1 MRKRVVALSGV
12 LVVAAAAYAPLV
24 VVSTEEA
31 FSSSAIKDCMK
42 VIDRAGVD
50 RSKFRVMEA
59 STSFAV
65 EPYASQAPRSDEAE
79 QAVSERAGSPA
90 LLGVFL
96 TIRTDGR
103 DAAASCDYS
112 AAKAGLGYEG
122 VKLGL
127 VTLDYLP
134 VESEAIARWPIF
146 STGYLDRWRFFQP
159 IDALVVKHD

>member
-42 VIDRAGVD
+42 AIDRAVVD

-65 EPYASQAPRSDEAE
+65 EPYASKAARSGEAAKLIAE
-79 QAVSERAGSPA
+79 GKGDPVV
-90 LLGVFL
+90 LGVFL
-96 TIRTDGR
+96 TIRT
-103 DAAASCDYS
+103 AESEVEASCNYS
-112 AAKAGLGYEG
+112 AARTGLG
-122 VKLGL
+122 VKGAMLYQ
-127 VTLDYLP
+127 VALDYLP
-134 VESEAIARWPIF
+134 VKSEAISRWPIF

-159 IDALVVKHD
+159 IDALVVSHD